1 MNLHVRRVIT
11 GHDANG
17 KAIVLKDE
25 ISGNVASRRP
35 GQYGCV
41 LWTTDRS
48 PADNNGDADAA
59 AVTVGTTMR
68 GGTVFRIVRY
78 EPGVI
83 PRVHR
88 SNSIDY
94 AVVLEGSIVM
104 GLDDGV
110 EVTLN
115 AGDALV
121 QRGTVHN
128 WINRGT
134 VPCVIAFVL
143 IDATPVEIDGKRLD
157 PVN

>member
-1 MNLHVRRVIT
+1 MNLKQRRVVT

-17 KAIVLKDE
+17 KAVVLKDE
-25 ISGNVASRRP
+25 ISQNVSSRRA
-35 GQYGCV
+35 GQEGCV
-41 LWTTDRS
+41 VWATHQS
-48 PADNNGDADAA
+48 PADNNDEADRSTAQ
-59 AVTVGTTMR
+59 TGTTSV

-78 EPGVI
+78 EPGVQ
-83 PRVHR
+83 PRMHR

-104 GLDDGV
+104 QMDNGV

-115 AGDALV
+115 RGDALV

-143 IDATPVEIDGKRLD
+143 IDAKPVEIGGKELG